1 MRKICI
7 VTPPHYLSETFIRAH
22 EEFLPGEKK
31 VLTGNFP
38 NYYYRDHHIVTQY
51 NRHNR
56 FRRFLK
62 CLPQALYERMVPKGA
77 YEKQAAHASLEEFF
91 EEESIDVILAEY
103 GMTGADITPL
113 AKRHN
118 IPLVVHFHGHD
129 AYNRDYL
136 KAYESRFEAMFEYAM
151 TIISVSKS
159 MTEQLLK
166 LGAKSEQIQL
176 NPYGPRDHFFE
187 LKPNHRKLQLIAIG
201 RFVDMKAPYITLAA
215 FNQALETCP
224 DARLIMVGDGDL
236 RQACINLAEG
246 WGILDRVE
254 FPGALTHEHTRK
266 LLEESRA
273 FVQHSVQEKNGVCE
287 GTPVAI
293 LEAGASALPV
303 IATRHAGISQAVIH
317 ESTGLLVEERDLQ
330 GMAQHMA
337 QILKNKNLARELGQ
351 GARKHIQENFSIERH
366 LSNLQTII
374 ESAASSHQ

>member
-1 MRKICI
+1 MSKICI
-7 VTPPHYLSETFIRAH
+7 ITPPHYQSETFIRAH
-22 EEFLPGEKK
+22 EELLPGEKK
-31 VLTGNFP
+31 VLTGEFP
-38 NYYYRDHHIVTQY
+38 NYCYRNHHLVTQY

-56 FRRFLK
+56 FRRLMK
-62 CLPQALYERMVPKGA
+62 LLPQAVYERMAPSGSH
-77 YEKQAAHASLEEFF
+77 ELQAARASLEEFF
-91 EEESIDVILAEY
+91 EEESVDVILAEY

-129 AYNRDYL
+129 AYNLDYL
-136 KAYESRFEAMFEYAM
+136 KDYKSRFEAMFEYAT

-166 LGAKSEQIQL
+166 LGAKPERVQL
-176 NPYGPRDHFFE
+176 NPYGPRDHFFD
-187 LKPNHRKLQLIAIG
+187 LNPNYSKPQLIAIG

-215 FNQALETCP
+215 FHQALETCP
-224 DARLIMVGDGDL
+224 DARLIMVGNGYL

-254 FPGALTHEHTRK
+254 FPGALPHEHTRK

-273 FVQHSVQEKNGVCE
+273 FVQHSVQEENGVCE

-337 QILKNKNLARELGQ
+337 QILQNQNLARKLGQ
-351 GARKHIQENFSIERH
+351 SARNHIRENYSIERH
-366 LSNLQTII
+366 LANLQTII
-374 ESAASSHQ
+374 KSAASLNQ